1 MENRQHSL
9 VPAAVAGVFAVAA
22 MVAFPSSSRASDS
35 ELTWTAGSGEEID
48 STSYVL
54 IANDIG
60 ESAEGWRCVAFSTA
74 DGDYTVTSNRAWV
87 TATANNAIGA
97 LPAGAYRQQIT
108 SGARFNGT
116 TTKSIRIQLAQP
128 SNSTALY
135 ARITAVTTAAGDY
148 STIDDLRSYM
158 NEAGSSTAPADLAA
172 NAITSI
178 TVAPVG
184 DGTDSYTY
192 TASQQPASLG
202 HGAVRFEY
210 DGSGKITRLIVAP
223 TAGRTVEL
231 KGDTLD
237 FAAGGI
243 LAHGGQGEVIIS
255 SAMTGVDGLT
265 VTNASGASAFLQYD
279 GDTDGGWI
287 NANSFTTV
295 YRNVNLDD
303 IEPVE
308 VDNATGSNNR
318 PWTGSNPQVC
328 GIYNV
333 MRDIVD
339 GVKQLVAQV
348 QVAQGGYVKYC
359 KLLMKQ
365 DGANVVA
372 RNLEALA
379 VKNSALLG
387 EDFDHLKNVHVG
399 NWSLYGNVEWRVFN
413 ALGEDNSGA
422 HDNLT
427 HTGYGVY
434 RLKSRRIGGLP
445 VLYVNNV
452 IYVNSSGAG
461 LGGPLKV
468 AENID
473 VRGRTGLSFNTQT
486 MTSGPT
492 FAIDGSLTI
501 PNRNHNLGT
510 PVSGAAGI
518 LAVTATQ
525 PVSSDPTASL
535 LPGFATYTM
544 QNVDGYVRSL
554 TELVEVE
561 GIMTGGSMPV
571 KTSSA
576 HPDYNH
582 TQMWHLKIV
591 TNGWNAITATCQLQ
605 SRNEGS
611 YIRCVKLKLQQADFK
626 VQVAFVTN
634 WYAKVAEGAAFGM
647 DFENPGSIP
656 VTGYATQKT
665 LNATTA
671 SAFSVSNLTCRFTLP
686 GQYLLTLG
694 GANTME
700 NGHIIVK
707 GTSDDGRVMINMN
720 NVGCLP
726 ENGIVDVEEGG
737 TLLFSAGSG
746 MGMSGPTVASQNSS
760 AKLRVHSGGILRK
773 WAHDST
779 NSQTS
784 KRNHWAIYRAQDI
797 FLDGGVFEPGF
808 LWNVAAAN
816 CYTYANNV
824 TLRNGARFQG
834 YVYMWAGTGGDD
846 DPKSHWFVTGT
857 SPSFCDIPVQFVG
870 GSSVSK
876 HHEFILDVEDT
887 TGDDTADFSFLKRA
901 EVLSSNSHFSLGK
914 FGGGIA
920 EVQTAFSVPKGVN
933 IYDGT
938 FRLGASDIAD
948 AETLKF
954 ALDGGALAAAAGTD
968 NALGALTVGANGGG
982 IALGA
987 GATLSFADSSA
998 TEWTAGA
1005 NVVVSSFAERA
1016 IRFGTSRDGLTNAQR
1031 KRFVTSEGKRLYIN
1045 GNGYLTSQPGAFV
1058 MIIK

>member
-22 MVAFPSSSRASDS
+22 MVAFPSSSRA
-35 ELTWTAGSGEEID
+35 ETEI
-48 STSYVL
+48 
-54 IANDIG
+54 
-60 ESAEGWRCVAFSTA
+60 
-74 DGDYTVTSNRAWV
+74 
-87 TATANNAIGA
+87 
-97 LPAGAYRQQIT
+97 
-108 SGARFNGT
+108 
-116 TTKSIRIQLAQP
+116 
-128 SNSTALY
+128 
-135 ARITAVTTAAGDY
+135 
-148 STIDDLRSYM
+148 
-158 NEAGSSTAPADLAA
+158 
-172 NAITSI
+172 
-178 TVAPVG
+178 
-184 DGTDSYTY
+184 DSYTY

-210 DGSGKITRLIVAP
+210 DGSGKITRLVVAP

-333 MRDIVD
+333 MRDTVD

-399 NWSLYGNVEWRVFN
+399 NWALYGNVEWRVFN

-427 HTGYGVY
+427 HSGYGVY

-452 IYVNSSGAG
+452 LYVNSSGAG

-518 LAVTATQ
+518 LAVTAMQ

-535 LPGFATYTM
+535 LPGFATYAA
-544 QNVDGYVRSL
+544 QNVDNYIRSL
-554 TELVEVE
+554 TELVDVE
-561 GIMTGGSMPV
+561 GIMTGNAMPI
-571 KTSSA
+571 KTDAS

-582 TQMWHLKIV
+582 TQMYHLKMV
-591 TNGWNAITATCQLQ
+591 TNGWNDIEATCQLQ
-605 SRNEGS
+605 SRNTDKW
-611 YIRCVKLKLQQADFK
+611 IRCVKLQFKQVDFK

-634 WYAKVAEGAAFGM
+634 WYAIVSEGARFGM
-647 DFENPGSIP
+647 DFENPGTVP
-656 VTGYATQKT
+656 VNGYGKQGT
-665 LNATTA
+665 LSATTA
-671 SAFSVSNLTCRFTLP
+671 ASFSVSNLTCRFSLP
-686 GQYLLTLG
+686 GQYLLSLSAT
-694 GANTME
+694 NTME
-700 NGHIIVK
+700 NGHLVVK
-707 GTSDDGRVMINMN
+707 GTSDGGRVMINMN

-726 ENGIVDVEEGG
+726 KDGIVDVEEGG
-737 TLLFSAGSG
+737 TLVFSAGSG
-746 MGMSGPTVASQNSS
+746 VGMSAPDKKTQNSS
-760 AKLRVHSGGILRK
+760 AKLRVHAGGILRK
-773 WAHDST
+773 WAHDNT
-779 NSQTS
+779 NSSVS

-797 FLDGGVFEPGF
+797 FLDGGVFEPAF
-808 LWNVAAAN
+808 LWDASASS

-834 YVYMWAGTGGDD
+834 YVNLWAGQGGST
-846 DPKSHWFVTGT
+846 DPKPHWYVTGS
-857 SPSFCDIPVQFVG
+857 SPSFCDMPLRFVG
-870 GSSVSK
+870 GSSAGN
-876 HHEFILDVEDT
+876 HIEFILDVEDT
-887 TGDDTADFSFLKRA
+887 TGDDTADFAFLKRA
-901 EVLSSNSHFSLGK
+901 EVLSSNPHFALGK

-920 EVQTAFSVPKGVN
+920 EAQTAFSVPLGVN
-933 IYDGT
+933 IYGGA
-938 FRLGASDIAD
+938 FRLGASDVAD
-948 AETLKF
+948 ANTLKF
-954 ALDGGALAAAAGTD
+954 TLNGGALAAASGTD
-968 NALGALTVGANGGG
+968 NSLGVLTVGENGGG
-982 IALGA
+982 ITLGT
-987 GATLSFADSSA
+987 GATLSFADSSDA
-998 TEWTAGA
+998 EWTAGA
-1005 NVVVSSFAERA
+1005 NVVVSGFAERA
-1016 IRFGTSRDGLTNAQR
+1016 IRFGTSEDGLMNAQR
-1031 KRFVTSEGKRLYIN
+1031 RRLVTSEGKRLYIN
-1045 GNGYLTSQPGAFV
+1045 RNGYLSANAPAMV
-1058 MIIK
+1058 LICK

>member
-1 MENRQHSL
+1 METRLQSL
-9 VPAAVAGVFAVAA
+9 VPAAVAGAFAVAA
-22 MVAFPSSSRASDS
+22 MVAFPSSSHASGS
-35 ELTWTAGSGEEID
+35 ETTWTAGGGEEIGAN
-48 STSYVL
+48 SYAL
-54 IANDIG
+54 IAADIG

-74 DGDYTVTSNRAWV
+74 DGDYAVTSNRAWV
-87 TATANNAIGA
+87 ATTANNAIGA
-97 LPAGAYRQQIT
+97 LPAGAYIHQIT
-108 SGARFNGT
+108 SGARFDGT

-158 NEAGSSTAPADLAA
+158 NEVGSSTAAAVLAA

-184 DGTDSYTY
+184 DDTDTYTY
-192 TASQQPASLG
+192 IASQQPASLG
-202 HGAVRFEY
+202 HGVVRFEY
-210 DGSGKITRLIVAP
+210 DGSGKITRLVVAP

-231 KGDTLD
+231 NGDTLD
-237 FAAGGI
+237 FAAGGV

-255 SAMTGVDGLT
+255 TAMTGVDGLT
-265 VTNASGASAFLQYD
+265 VTNASGESAFLQYD

-295 YRNVNLDD
+295 YSNVDLGD

-308 VDNATGSNNR
+308 VDNR
-318 PWTGSNPQVC
+318 PPRSDALLCSNPQVS

-333 MRDIVD
+333 MRDTVN
-339 GVKQLVAQV
+339 GVKHLVAQV

-359 KLLMKQ
+359 KILMKQ

-372 RNLEALA
+372 RNLEAIGA
-379 VKNSALLG
+379 QDTSLLG
-387 EDFDHLKNVHVG
+387 QDFDHLKNVISFKP
-399 NWSLYGNVEWRVFN
+399 SLFGDIEWRVFN
-413 ALGEDNSGA
+413 ALGGDNPGNSTGG
-422 HDNLT
+422 
-427 HTGYGVY
+427 TGYGVY

-452 IYVNSSGAG
+452 VTG
-461 LGGPLKV
+461 LNGPLHV

-473 VRGRTGLSFNTQT
+473 VRGRTGSSFNTGT

-492 FAIDGSLTI
+492 FTIDGSLTI

-510 PVSGAAGI
+510 PVSGADGI
-518 LAVTATQ
+518 LAVAATQ

-535 LPGFATYTM
+535 LPGFATYSM
-544 QNVDGYVRSL
+544 QNVDAYARSL

-561 GIMTGGSMPV
+561 GMMTGGSMPI

-582 TQMWHLKIV
+582 TQMWHLKVV
-591 TNGWNAITATCQLQ
+591 TNGWNSITATCQLQ

-611 YIRCVKLKLQQADFK
+611 YIRCVKLKFQQNDYK

-634 WYAKVAEGAAFGM
+634 WYAQVANGATFGM

-656 VTGYATQKT
+656 VSGYPKQGT

-671 SAFSVSNLTCRFTLP
+671 SYFSVSNLTCRFSLP

-694 GANTME
+694 GANSTE
-700 NGHIIVK
+700 NGRIVVK
-707 GTSDDGRVMINMN
+707 GTSDGGRVMVNMN

-726 ENGIVDVEEGG
+726 QDGIVDVEEGG
-737 TLLFSAGSG
+737 TLVFSGGSG
-746 MGMSGPTVASQNSS
+746 LGMSGPNVVSQNSS

-773 WAHDST
+773 WAHDNT
-779 NSQTS
+779 NATAS

-797 FLDGGVFEPGF
+797 FLDGGVFEPAF
-808 LWNVAAAN
+808 LWNASASS
-816 CYTYANNV
+816 CYTYVNNI
-824 TLRNGARFQG
+824 TLRNGARIQG
-834 YVYMWAGTGGDD
+834 YVNMWAGIGGSD
-846 DPKSHWFVTGT
+846 DPKPHWFVTGT

-870 GSSVSK
+870 ESSATK

-887 TGDDTADFSFLKRA
+887 TGDDTADLSFLKRV
-901 EVLSSNSHFSLGK
+901 EVLSSNPQFSLGK
-914 FGGGIA
+914 FGDGIA
-920 EVQTAFSVPKGVN
+920 EAKTAFSVPKGVN
-933 IYDGT
+933 IYGGA
-938 FRLGASDIAD
+938 FRLGASDVAN
-948 AETLKF
+948 AGTLKF
-954 ALDGGALAAAAGTD
+954 TLDGGALAAAAGTA
-968 NALGALTVGANGGG
+968 NSLGALTVGANGGG
-982 IALGA
+982 IALGT

-1005 NVVVSSFAERA
+1005 NVVLTDFAEHA
-1016 IRFGTSRDGLTNAQR
+1016 IRFGTSLDGLTNAQR
-1031 KRFVTSEGKRLYIN
+1031 KRFVTAEGKRLYVN
-1045 GNGYLTSQPGAFV
+1045 SNGYLTTQPRALIFV
-1058 MIIK
+1058 VK

>member
-1 MENRQHSL
+1 METRLQSL
-9 VPAAVAGVFAVAA
+9 VPAAVAGFFAVAT
-22 MVAFPSSSRASDS
+22 MVAFPSSSRASGT
-35 ELTWTAGSGEEID
+35 ETTWTAGSGEEIGAN
-48 STSYVL
+48 SYVL
-54 IANDIG
+54 IAADIG

-74 DGDYTVTSNRAWV
+74 DGDYAVTSNRAWV
-87 TATANNAIGA
+87 ATTANNAIGA
-97 LPAGAYRQQIT
+97 LPAGAYIHQIT
-108 SGARFNGT
+108 SGARFDGT

-128 SNSTALY
+128 SGSTALY

-158 NEAGSSTAPADLAA
+158 NEVGSSTAAAVLAA

-184 DGTDSYTY
+184 DGTDTYTY
-192 TASQQPASLG
+192 TASQQPATMG

-210 DGSGKITRLIVAP
+210 DGSGKITRLVVAP

-231 KGDTLD
+231 NGDTLD

-255 SAMTGVDGLT
+255 TAMTGVDGLT

-279 GDTDGGWI
+279 GDTDGGWV

-295 YRNVNLDD
+295 YRNVDLGD

-308 VDNATGSNNR
+308 VDNR
-318 PWTGSNPQVC
+318 PPRSDSLLCSNPQVS

-333 MRDIVD
+333 MRDTVD
-339 GVKQLVAQV
+339 GVRQLVAQV

-359 KLLMKQ
+359 KILMKQ

-372 RNLEALA
+372 RNLEAIGA
-379 VKNSALLG
+379 QDTSLLG
-387 EDFDHLKNVHVG
+387 QDFDHLKNVITVKPSLFG
-399 NWSLYGNVEWRVFN
+399 NIEWRVFN
-413 ALGEDNSGA
+413 ALGGDNPGNSTGG
-422 HDNLT
+422 
-427 HTGYGVY
+427 TGYGVY

-452 IYVNSSGAG
+452 VTG
-461 LGGPLKV
+461 LNGPLHV

-473 VRGRTGLSFNTQT
+473 VRGKTGTSFNTGT

-518 LAVTATQ
+518 LAVAATQ

-535 LPGFATYTM
+535 LPGFATYSM
-544 QNVDGYVRSL
+544 QNVDAYARSL

-561 GIMTGGSMPV
+561 GIMTGGSMPI

-582 TQMWHLKIV
+582 TQMWHLKVV
-591 TNGWNAITATCQLQ
+591 TNGWNSITATCQLQ

-611 YIRCVKLKLQQADFK
+611 YIRCVKLKFQQNDYK

-634 WYAKVAEGAAFGM
+634 WYAQVANGATFGM

-656 VTGYATQKT
+656 VSGYPKQGT

-671 SAFSVSNLTCRFTLP
+671 SYFSVSNLTCRFSLP

-694 GANTME
+694 GANSTE
-700 NGHIIVK
+700 NGRIVVK
-707 GTSDDGRVMINMN
+707 GTSDGGRVMVNMN

-726 ENGIVDVEEGG
+726 QDGIVDVEEGG
-737 TLLFSAGSG
+737 TLVFSGGSG
-746 MGMSGPTVASQNSS
+746 LGMSGPNVVSQNSS

-773 WAHDST
+773 WAHDNT
-779 NSQTS
+779 NATAS

-797 FLDGGVFEPGF
+797 FLDGGVFEPAF
-808 LWNVAAAN
+808 LWNASASS
-816 CYTYANNV
+816 CYTYVNNI
-824 TLRNGARFQG
+824 TLRNGARIQG
-834 YVYMWAGTGGDD
+834 YVNMWAGIGGSD
-846 DPKSHWFVTGT
+846 DPKPHWFVTGT

-870 GSSVSK
+870 ESSATK
-876 HHEFILDVEDT
+876 YHEFILDVEDT
-887 TGDDTADFSFLKRA
+887 TGDDTADFSFLKRV
-901 EVLSSNSHFSLGK
+901 EVLSSNPQFSLGK
-914 FGGGIA
+914 FGDGIA
-920 EVQTAFSVPKGVN
+920 EAKTAFSVPKGVN
-933 IYDGT
+933 IYGGA
-938 FRLGASDIAD
+938 FRLGASDVAN
-948 AETLKF
+948 AGTLKF
-954 ALDGGALAAAAGTD
+954 TLDGGALAAAAGTA
-968 NALGALTVGANGGG
+968 NSLGALTVGANGGG
-982 IALGA
+982 IALGT

-1005 NVVVSSFAERA
+1005 NVVLTGFAERA
-1016 IRFGTSRDGLTNAQR
+1016 IRFGTSLDGLTNAQR
-1031 KRFVTSEGKRLYIN
+1031 KRFVTAEGKRLYIN
-1045 GNGYLTSQPGAFV
+1045 DNGYLTTQPRALVFV
-1058 MIIK
+1058 VK